1 MVAAPDT
8 TVAAAD
14 RFLTLQETAAEL
26 RVCAKTLAEPLKAH
40 PADPP
45 LYACPALAADPAVF
59 VRPSA
64 RVIRVMELLDVDE
77 STVRRLIDRGEI
89 EAHGVGKRGIRVYL
103 DSVRGYQD
111 ARAVPPKGGKPKL
124 KAQRSD
130 VARAAHRGAEAAL
143 RKSGIIP

>member
-1 MVAAPDT
+1 MPLTDKNDRDT
-8 TVAAAD
+8 GATNDA
-14 RFLTLQETAAEL
+14 LIS
-26 RVCAKTLAEPLKAH
+26 EPAVLKRW
-40 PADPP
+40 
-45 LYACPALAADPAVF
+45 PALAAVPAAF

-103 DSVRGYQD
+103 DSVRDYQD
-111 ARAVPPKGGKPKL
+111 ARAIPPKGGKPKL